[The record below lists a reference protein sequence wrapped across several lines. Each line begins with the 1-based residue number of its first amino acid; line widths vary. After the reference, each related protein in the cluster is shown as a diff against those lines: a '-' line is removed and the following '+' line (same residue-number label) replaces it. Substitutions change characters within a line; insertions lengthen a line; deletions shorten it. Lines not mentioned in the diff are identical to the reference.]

1 MFSCIS
7 IQRTA
12 EFPEMM
18 VAAVAA
24 IAEAEVTEVVVVHA
38 MVAAEEDANY
48 NFNQRKTQEIAPA
61 FFRHKKST
69 RMTVRVLLFL

>member
-18 VAAVAA
+18 VVAVAA
-24 IAEAEVTEVVVVHA
+24 IAEAEAIEVAVVHV
-38 MVAAEEDANY
+38 MVAEEEGANY
-48 NFNQRKTQEIAPA
+48 KFMQKNAGDYSCV
-61 FFRHKKST
+61 FFA
-69 RMTVRVLLFL
+69 